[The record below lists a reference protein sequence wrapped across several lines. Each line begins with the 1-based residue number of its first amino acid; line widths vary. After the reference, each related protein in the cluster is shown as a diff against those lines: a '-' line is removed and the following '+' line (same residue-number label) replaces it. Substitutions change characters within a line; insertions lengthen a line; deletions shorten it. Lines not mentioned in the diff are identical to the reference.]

1 MKVTLRRT
9 GGFAGTTM
17 RYELDSDDP
26 ELRRLV
32 AAALAEP
39 HSRKPPLPDSFTY
52 SVTVLYYDGTTAQR
66 AWGEHDLT
74 DAARALIN
82 LLTEHPETR

>member
-17 RYELDSDDP
+17 RYEVDSADA
-26 ELRRLV
+26 ELQRLT
-32 AAALAEP
+32 AAAMAEP
-39 HSRKPPLPDSFTY
+39 YSRKPPLPDSFTY
-52 SVTVLYYDGTTAQR
+52 SVTMTDDDGTTTQR

-74 DAARALIN
+74 DAARALIDRI
-82 LLTEHPETR
+82 TERSETR